1 MTFIDHLFGRKKQF
15 DLTAQLASMRLRN
28 EARAK
33 AQKELLQAEGKYL
46 LNPAFEWISA
56 DKFSQMNGL

>member
-1 MTFIDHLFGRKKQF
+1 MLSFFKKKQQS

-33 AQKELLQAEGKYL
+33 AMRKKMEAEGKHL
-46 LNPAFEWISA
+46 LNPSFKWIPA
-56 DKFSQMNGL
+56 DKWAEMHGM

>member
-1 MTFIDHLFGRKKQF
+1 MFSFFKKQQS
-15 DLTAQLASMRLRN
+15 DLTAQLASLRLRN

-33 AQKELLQAEGKYL
+33 AQKERLQAEGKYL

-56 DKFSQMNGL
+56 DKFAQDHGL

>member
-1 MTFIDHLFGRKKQF
+1 MFSFFKKKQQS
-15 DLTAQLASMRLRN
+15 DLTAELKRRQLRN

-33 AQKELLQAEGKYL
+33 AQKERLQAEGKYL

-56 DKFSQMNGL
+56 DKFAQTHGL

>member
-1 MTFIDHLFGRKKQF
+1 MFEFFKRKPQS
-15 DLTAQLASMRLRN
+15 DLTAELARMRLRN

-33 AQKELLQAEGKYL
+33 AQKERLQAEGKFL

-56 DKFSQMNGL
+56 DKFAQTHGL